1 MPPISAVIIA
11 KNEEDKILS
20 CLGSLKSFAA
30 EIVVVD
36 SLSADRTADICRSAG
51 CRVFIREFDGYGNQ
65 KQFAVD
71 QAVNDW
77 VISVDADEEISPAL
91 ASELAVL
98 ASAPNL
104 PFDAYN
110 IPFSLVYM
118 GRVMKHSGLGHET
131 HLRFFNRKKGRFTT
145 TPVHEGIVT
154 EGRTGKLKNR
164 ILHYSYRDIR
174 HHLEKINIYT
184 TQAAEGLTA
193 KGKKYSGFTVV
204 CKFPLSF
211 FTIYI
216 LKGGILDGYP
226 GLIWSWLSAFYASLK
241 IAKTKELQK
250 KQ

>member
-11 KNEEDKILS
+11 KNEEDKILN

-36 SLSADRTADICRSAG
+36 SMSADRTAEICRSAG
-51 CRVFIREFDGYGNQ
+51 CRVFSREFDGYGNQ

-77 VISVDADEEISPAL
+77 VISVDADEVLTPEL

-98 ASAPNL
+98 ASAPGL
-104 PFDAYN
+104 PFDAYD
-110 IPFSLVYM
+110 IPFLLVYM
-118 GRVMKHSGLGHET
+118 GRVMRHSGLGHET
-131 HLRFFNRKKGRFTT
+131 HLRLFDRRKGRFTT

-164 ILHYSYRDIR
+164 ILHYSYNDIS
-174 HHLEKINIYT
+174 HHLEKINYYT
-184 TQAAEGLTA
+184 SRAAEGMAA
-193 KGKKYSGFTVV
+193 KGKKYSSLSIA

-241 IAKTKELQK
+241 IAKTIELQK
-250 KQ
+250 RQ